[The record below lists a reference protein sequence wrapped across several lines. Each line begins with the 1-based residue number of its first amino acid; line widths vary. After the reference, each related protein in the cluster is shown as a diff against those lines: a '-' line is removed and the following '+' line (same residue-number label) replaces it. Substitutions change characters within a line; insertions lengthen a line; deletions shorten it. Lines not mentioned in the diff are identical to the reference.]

1 MTDKEKTIKEL
12 KEALDSLDITN
23 KYRLNLIRAIEYLQ
37 EEPVS
42 NPIDFE
48 KELYKA
54 FGQVKDFTLG
64 MRIAKWFYDM
74 GKNSQ
79 ELVSEDLEEAVNT
92 YIGYP
97 PEVDECSSVYGKRQ
111 AFKAGAKWQKQ
122 QDSIPSKDLEELI
135 DTLSKRYPEVSF
147 AKLSRIAVRV
157 AKWQMVHP

>member
-1 MTDKEKTIKEL
+1 MAQYIDKFGLVAEIKRRIKEVEEIETYL
-12 KEALDSLDITN
+12 TLTN
-23 KYRLNLIRAIEYLQ
+23 LLCYIDTLQ

-79 ELVSEDLEEAVNT
+79 EPVSEDLEEAVNT

-111 AFKAGAKWQKQ
+111 AFKAGAKWQKERRINKACELLRR
-122 QDSIPSKDLEELI
+122 SINCCEWLCGFRKALKD
-135 DTLSKRYPEVSF
+135 D
-147 AKLSRIAVRV
+147 
-157 AKWQMVHP
+157 